1 MAISWKEM
9 NELQPRVMKLLYNSI
24 EKDRLSHAY
33 LFEGKKGT
41 GKLDAALLL
50 AKSFFCLE
58 DGAEPC
64 ENCRNCK
71 RIESGNHPDLH
82 LVQPDGLSIKRHKFK
97 RCKKSFLRQGLN
109 RIKSCILFLTQIK

>member
-50 AKSFFCLE
+50 AKASFVWRVARSLVRA
-58 DGAEPC
+58 AETV
-64 ENCRNCK
+64 N
-71 RIESGNHPDLH
+71 G
-82 LVQPDGLSIKRHKFK
+82 
-97 RCKKSFLRQGLN
+97 
-109 RIKSCILFLTQIK
+109 

>member
-33 LFEGKKGT
+33 LFEGKKEQASLMPRCFLQ
-41 GKLDAALLL
+41 KLL
-50 AKSFFCLE
+50 CLE
-58 DGAEPC
+58 GGAEPC
-64 ENCRNCK
+64 ESCRNCK

-82 LVQPDGLSIKRHKFK
+82 LVQPDGLSIKKAQIQALQEEFSK
-97 RCKKSFLRQGLN
+97 TGLESH
-109 RIKSCILFLTQIK
+109 KSCILFRTQIK

>member
-64 ENCRNCK
+64 ESCRNCK
-71 RIESGNHPDLH
+71 RIESGTILI
-82 LVQPDGLSIKRHKFK
+82 SILFSLMAYQSKRRKFK
-97 RCKKSFLRQGLN
+97 RSKKSFLRQDLN
-109 RIKSCILFLTQIK
+109 RIKSCILFRTQIK

>member
-33 LFEGKKGT
+33 LFEGKKEQAS
-41 GKLDAALLL
+41 LMPRPLL

-64 ENCRNCK
+64 E
-71 RIESGNHPDLH
+71 S
-82 LVQPDGLSIKRHKFK
+82 
-97 RCKKSFLRQGLN
+97 
-109 RIKSCILFLTQIK
+109 

>member
-58 DGAEPC
+58 GGAEPC
-64 ENCRNCK
+64 E
-71 RIESGNHPDLH
+71 S
-82 LVQPDGLSIKRHKFK
+82 
-97 RCKKSFLRQGLN
+97 
-109 RIKSCILFLTQIK
+109 

>member
-41 GKLDAALLL
+41 GKLDR
-50 AKSFFCLE
+50 KS
-58 DGAEPC
+58 
-64 ENCRNCK
+64 
-71 RIESGNHPDLH
+71 
-82 LVQPDGLSIKRHKFK
+82 VV
-97 RCKKSFLRQGLN
+97 
-109 RIKSCILFLTQIK
+109 